1 MRKSCFTNYLLIA
14 IFSSLL
20 SFYVYAGPLEDY
32 VNMPDS
38 SYTYTITT
46 QESSFTHTYYV
57 VDLTSQTWRS
67 PSEVNRTLWK
77 HWLTIIVPTSITK
90 TKGLLVISGGNNGS
104 PATNLRDYAQYVALL
119 TGAPVALLEQVP
131 NQPLRFAGES
141 FSRTEDEIIAY
152 SYDKYLQTYDA
163 GTPDPYWPVLLPM
176 VKSAVRAM
184 DTIQEIVLNNHSKTI
199 NGFVVGGASKRGWTT
214 WLTAAADSRVIAIA
228 PIVIDVLKMDVQMD
242 HHYKCYGFFAP
253 TLKPYNDLH
262 IFERMDTPGGYALR
276 QIVDPYS
283 YLNRYTMPKYIINA
297 CGDEFFLPDSSR
309 FYYHE
314 LPGECRLKYTP
325 NVGHSMGDSFDINT
339 VLPLIT
345 YFNSVAGI
353 GTRPNYSWQ
362 FLPDGSIQ
370 VQVATNP
377 TSVKLWQATNP
388 NARDF
393 RYLGG
398 SGPQWTSTTLSETYP
413 GSKTYL
419 AQVTPPETGWKAY
432 MVEINFSNG
441 SYIFT
446 TDIGIT
452 PYMRPYDDLDGD
464 GWMDPEDTDD
474 DCDLMLDEDDPY
486 PWDTDNDGTPNYLDD
501 TPGICFV
508 EVPYVVGLPEV
519 EATTDILETGLFV
532 GNITYICDNTF
543 HAGVVV
549 DQEPTAGTGV
559 EPGTSVDLWIST
571 GPCPQ
576 EGEGTAEGII
586 EGEGIPE
593 GEGVT
598 EGEGIVEGT
607 PEGEGVTEGEG
618 IVEGTPEGEGII
630 EGEGVVEGTPEGEG
644 IIEGEGVVE
653 GTPEGEGIIEGE
665 GVVEGTPEGEGI
677 IEGEGVVEGT
687 PEGEGIIEG
696 EGVVEGTPEGE
707 GTIEG
712 EGVVEGTPEGEGI
725 IEGEGVVEGTPEGEG
740 TIEGEGVV
748 EGTPEGEGNTEGTQ
762 EGELGPVRHS
772 ADTNGNWKIEL
783 SELLRVIQ
791 FFNSGGYHCADEP
804 EDTEDG
810 YIPGTGDNKLCKP
823 HVSDYNPQDWN
834 IQLTELL
841 RLIQF
846 FNSGGFSYCPEM
858 ATEDNYCPNI

>member
-1 MRKSCFTNYLLIA
+1 MRKSCLKNFLLIA

-20 SFYVYAGPLEDY
+20 SFYIYAGPLEDY
-32 VNMPDS
+32 VNLPDS

-46 QESSFTHTYYV
+46 TESSFTHTYYV

-90 TKGLLVISGGNNGS
+90 TKGLLIISGGNNGS
-104 PATNLRDYAQYVALL
+104 PATNLRDYAQYIALL

-262 IFERMDTPGGYALR
+262 IFERMNTPGGYALR

-325 NVGHSMGDSFDINT
+325 NVGHSMGDSLDLST
-339 VLPLIT
+339 VYPLIT
-345 YFNSVAGI
+345 YFNSVATG
-353 GTRPNYSWQ
+353 GSRPNYSWQ

-370 VQVATNP
+370 VQVSSNP

-441 SYIFT
+441 SYVFT

-474 DCDLMLDEDDPY
+474 DCDFMLDEDDPY

-501 TPGICFV
+501 TPGICLV
-508 EVPYVVGLPEV
+508 EVPYVVGLPEA
-519 EATTDILETGLFV
+519 EATTDILGTGLFV

-543 HAGVVV
+543 SAGVVV
-549 DQEPTAGTGV
+549 NQEPTAGTGV

-571 GPCPQ
+571 GPCPP
-576 EGEGTAEGII
+576 EGEGTA
-586 EGEGIPE
+586 
-593 GEGVT
+593 
-598 EGEGIVEGT
+598 
-607 PEGEGVTEGEG
+607 
-618 IVEGTPEGEGII
+618 EGII

-644 IIEGEGVVE
+644 IIEGEGIAE
-653 GTPEGEGIIEGE
+653 GTPEGEGITEGNIEGA
-665 GVVEGTPEGEGI
+665 
-677 IEGEGVVEGT
+677 
-687 PEGEGIIEG
+687 
-696 EGVVEGTPEGE
+696 
-707 GTIEG
+707 
-712 EGVVEGTPEGEGI
+712 
-725 IEGEGVVEGTPEGEG
+725 
-740 TIEGEGVV
+740 
-748 EGTPEGEGNTEGTQ
+748 Q
-762 EGELGPVRHS
+762 EGESGPIRHS

-791 FFNSGGYHCADEP
+791 FFNSGGYHCADNP

-810 YIPGTGDNKLCKP
+810 YIPGIGDNITCKP

-841 RLIQF
+841 RLIQL

-858 ATEDNYCPNI
+858 ATEDNYCPNTQ